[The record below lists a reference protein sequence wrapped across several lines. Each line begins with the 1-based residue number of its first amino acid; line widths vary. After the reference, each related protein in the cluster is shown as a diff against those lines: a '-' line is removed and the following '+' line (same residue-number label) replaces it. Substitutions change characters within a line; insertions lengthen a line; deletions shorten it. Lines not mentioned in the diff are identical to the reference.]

1 MKITKKA
8 VGLAALALSAS
19 LVTGCGNSTDAYC
32 NDLEATVDELGSLTG
47 TDADSMEKAFDA
59 ISALADDAPDEVKD
73 EWQILDEQ
81 MEAIDDALDEAGL
94 EFSDLGQLSTGQLP
108 EGVTEEQLTELGEKL
123 QNLSG
128 DEVQEAADTI
138 SEHAKDECD
147 VDLNAS

>member
-59 ISALADDAPDEVKD
+59 ISDLADDAPDEVKD
-73 EWQILDEQ
+73 EWQVLDKQ

-94 EFSDLGQLSTGQLP
+94 EFSDLGELSTGQLP

>member
-59 ISALADDAPDEVKD
+59 ISDLADDAPDEVKD